1 MYSRSNK
8 IISSEVDLSNYIEG
22 YDLFN
27 SVLIDQL
34 SDTSLEK
41 ETYVI
46 TTKEYRPDL
55 IAEEVYGNSSYT
67 GLLMLVAGL
76 PLEGYQRGTSFQY
89 LPKSTLDIIIGRL

>member
-1 MYSRSNK
+1 MYKRSNK

-27 SVLIDQL
+27 SVLIDLL

-41 ETYVI
+41 STYII

-55 IAEEVYGNSSYT
+55 IAEEIYGNISYT
-67 GLLMLVAGL
+67 GILMLVAGL
-76 PLEGYQRGTSFQY
+76 PYEGYQRGVSFQY
-89 LPKSTLDIIIGRL
+89 IPKATLDIILRKL

>member
-8 IISSEVDLSNYIEG
+8 IISSEVDLSNYVEG

-41 ETYVI
+41 ETYVV

-55 IAEEVYGNSSYT
+55 IAEEIYGSSSYT

-76 PLEGYQRGTSFQY
+76 PLEGYRRGNSFQY
-89 LPKSTLDIIIGRL
+89 IPKTTLDLIIRKL